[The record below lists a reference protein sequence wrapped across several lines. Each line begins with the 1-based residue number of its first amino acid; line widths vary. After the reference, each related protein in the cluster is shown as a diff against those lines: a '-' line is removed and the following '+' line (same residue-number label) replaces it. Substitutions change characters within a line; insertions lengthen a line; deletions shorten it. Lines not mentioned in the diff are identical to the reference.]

1 MIVPNVL
8 RQLREHID
16 RPLAA
21 RRRIGDDRFFD
32 LHYAELMRD
41 PISVMRSLYEW
52 AGDDLTDSTER
63 AMLDWLDACI
73 RRTASASRRTP
84 VGRIGRHPR
93 RSGTSF
99 RGIPVGVRHRIGGGR
114 PMKAAVTTASTASRS
129 STCPIPRPTTTS
141 WSSGWARAVYGS
153 DIKAQP
159 FAPAG
164 MVMGHELGG
173 EIVAVGS
180 RADGW
185 REGINVAVLPV
196 VSCGSCQYCRAG
208 AVSHCPSASYIGM
221 GPAGGFAE
229 YAAVPARHAFAVPAE
244 LPAVYSALV
253 SRSLSD
259 FTVCLRGSHRRRE
272 RAHRRCGRSRPH
284 HPRVGL
290 ARGAVRVT
298 VADPDPQRRE
308 MASALGAT
316 DVLASVSDA
325 EAGAYEAAIECV
337 GRPELPAACHRHCGR
352 GAAS

>member
-1 MIVPNVL
+1 
-8 RQLREHID
+8 
-16 RPLAA
+16 
-21 RRRIGDDRFFD
+21 
-32 LHYAELMRD
+32 
-41 PISVMRSLYEW
+41 
-52 AGDDLTDSTER
+52 
-63 AMLDWLDACI
+63 
-73 RRTASASRRTP
+73 
-84 VGRIGRHPR
+84 
-93 RSGTSF
+93 
-99 RGIPVGVRHRIGGGR
+99 
-114 PMKAAVTTASTASRS
+114 MKAAVTTAEHGFEIVDM
-129 STCPIPRPTTTS
+129 PDPTPDDDQLVIRV
-141 WSSGWARAVYGS
+141 GACGVCGS

-159 FAPAG
+159 FAPTG

-253 SRSLSD
+253 ES
-259 FTVCLRGSHRRRE
+259 F
-272 RAHRRCGRSRPH
+272 A
-284 HPRVGL
+284 VGL
-290 ARGAVRVT
+290 HGVRSAEVTAGENVLIVGAGGVGLTTLAWAMQRGAVRVT

-316 DVLASVSDA
+316 DVLTSVSDA

-337 GRPELPAACHRHCGR
+337 GRPELPAACQPALRPRGR
-352 GAAS
+352 IVISGACAEPTAIEPITALLKEITIRYSVAYSTDEFREVLDAFGSGDIDPSRTIGPSFPLERIADAFDAVRATHVQGRVLVSP